1 MGIFSNRC
9 EALVNPITGKAL
21 YGAAL
26 EEARQNPN
34 WPRCGHSV
42 KKTAHTCSAC
52 GAPAPGGWWRCPACG
67 KWVGNDSKFCP
78 YCNAPLYPDE
88 RSAIAGG
95 IWHKTPEIFAQRF
108 EVENISRIT
117 DNGLQVQ
124 EGTSAILLDAGAVKD
139 VLDAGRYN
147 LESIARKIN
156 WFNNPPPRSVVLL
169 DSGEIALPIAF
180 DNVMTKAYETVKFY
194 GEVIVRFVGGKEA
207 AGNFV
212 SNVLK
217 DKRSLTFAD
226 IVDRLDPLFRLA
238 VQDICS
244 ESTLQELAFDAE
256 RRIKL
261 RDTITRVLE
270 DDLRATGLDVVR
282 VSAGEFTNP
291 EHERKLKELAEQEK
305 QRQLAELEQ
314 RRDIDDHEK
323 EKRRQELELLK
334 ASDFLDIRRQQADFE
349 AEQRAFEQA
358 QMLGRYKDEQ
368 SLRRAKAALEDEY
381 NLKEIERKDNWKRL
395 MEHRADEDMTHQ
407 RERERAERAYKEQE
421 EEEARQKAKIQLARE
436 EKEREE
442 ALIRRKAAL
451 DRQWELTDKESARVR
466 EVEIRHFQ
474 EAEER
479 RARRWDAVKVEAQR
493 LWDKKKEEWRQED
506 ERRERE
512 RQSEL
517 EDVSH
522 RLKVDEIQT
531 DASIA
536 KRIKI
541 GDALNAELI
550 KKAQTDVA
558 IKKLLSDGEN
568 QAIVD
573 RARAEA
579 ARKHIEHI
587 EKLGETKDWNAV
599 ASEEDQKLRAEL
611 ATLQT
616 RADKLRADMEN
627 ASKDWT
633 LDLIQQEY
641 DRVMKRMDDINKEL
655 GT

>member
-9 EALVNPITGKAL
+9 EALVNPVTGKAL
-21 YGAAL
+21 YGAEL
-26 EEARQNPN
+26 EKAKQNPN

-42 KKTAHTCSAC
+42 RKTAHTCSAC

-67 KWVGNDSKFCP
+67 KWVGNDSTFCP

-88 RSAIAGG
+88 RSTIAGG

-108 EVENISRIT
+108 EVESISKIT

-169 DSGEIALPIAF
+169 DSGEIALPITF
-180 DNVMTKAYETVKFY
+180 DNVMTKAFENVKFY
-194 GEVIVRFVGGKEA
+194 GEVIVRFIGGKEA
-207 AGNFV
+207 ATNFV

-238 VQDICS
+238 VQDVCS
-244 ESTLQELAFDAE
+244 ESTLEELAFDAE

-270 DDLRATGLDVVR
+270 DDLRATGLDIVR

-291 EHERKLKELAEQEK
+291 EHEKKLRELAEQEK
-305 QRQLAELEQ
+305 QKQLEELRQ
-314 RRDIDDHEK
+314 RRDIDEHEK

-334 ASDFLDIRRQQADFE
+334 ASDFLDVRRRQAEFA

-358 QMLGRYKDEQ
+358 QTLGRYKDEQ
-368 SLRRAKAALEDEY
+368 NLRRAKAALDDEY
-381 NLKEIERKDNWKRL
+381 SHKEIERKDGWKRL
-395 MEHRADEDMTHQ
+395 MERRADEDAARQ
-407 RERERAERAYKEQE
+407 REREKAERAYKEQE
-421 EEEARQKAKIQLARE
+421 AEEARQKARIQMVRE
-436 EKEREE
+436 DKEREE
-442 ALIRRKAAL
+442 AEIRRNAAL
-451 DRQWELTDKESARVR
+451 DRRWRLEDKLNTHSREEELRQ
-466 EVEIRHFQ
+466 FQ

-479 RARRWDAVKVEAQR
+479 RARRWEAVKIEAQR
-493 LWDKKKEEWRQED
+493 LWEKRKEEWRQED
-506 ERRERE
+506 E
-512 RQSEL
+512 QSERNRRNEI

-522 RLKVDEIQT
+522 RIKVDEIQT

-541 GDALNAELI
+541 GDALNDELI
-550 KKAQTDVA
+550 RKAQTDVA
-558 IKKLLSDGEN
+558 IKKLISDSEN
-568 QAIVD
+568 QAVVD
-573 RARAEA
+573 RAKAEA
-579 ARKHIEHI
+579 ERRRIEHI
-587 EKLGETKDWNAV
+587 VKLGETKDWNDI
-599 ASEEDQKLRAEL
+599 ASDEDQKLRCEL
-611 ATLQT
+611 ATLQV
-616 RADKLRADMEN
+616 RADKLRSDMEN
-627 ASKDWT
+627 ASRDRT

-641 DRVMKRMDDINKEL
+641 DRVMKRMDDINREL
-655 GT
+655 GN

>member
-9 EALVNPITGKAL
+9 EALVNPVTGMAL
-21 YGAAL
+21 YGADL
-26 EEARQNPN
+26 EKAKQNPN

-108 EVENISRIT
+108 EVENISKIT

-124 EGTSAILLDAGAVKD
+124 EGTSAILLDAGAVTD

-147 LESIARKIN
+147 LESLARKIN

-169 DSGEIALPIAF
+169 DSGEIALPITF
-180 DNVMTKAYETVKFY
+180 ENVMTKAYEAVKFY
-194 GEVIVRFVGGKEA
+194 GEVIVRFIGGKEA
-207 AGNFV
+207 ATNFV

-238 VQDICS
+238 VQDVCS
-244 ESTLQELAFDAE
+244 ESTLQELAFDTE

-282 VSAGEFTNP
+282 VSSGEFTNP

-305 QRQLAELEQ
+305 QKQLEDLRQ
-314 RRDIDDHEK
+314 RRDIDEHEK
-323 EKRRQELELLK
+323 EKRRRELELLK
-334 ASDFLDIRRQQADFE
+334 ASDFLDMRKRQAEF
-349 AEQRAFEQA
+349 ATEQRAFEQA
-358 QMLGRYKDEQ
+358 QTLGRYRDEQ
-368 SLRRAKAALEDEY
+368 SLRRAKAALDDEY
-381 NLKEIERKDNWKRL
+381 SLKEIERKDGWKRL
-395 MEHRADEDMTHQ
+395 MEQRADEDVARQ

-421 EEEARQKAKIQLARE
+421 AEEERQKAKIQMVRE

-442 ALIRRKAAL
+442 AEIRRNAAL
-451 DRQWELTDKESARVR
+451 DRRWRLEDKLNAHSREEELRQ
-466 EVEIRHFQ
+466 FQ

-506 ERRERE
+506 EQRERDRE
-512 RQSEL
+512 NEI

-522 RLKVDEIQT
+522 RIKVDEIQT

-541 GDALNAELI
+541 GDALNDELI
-550 KKAQTDVA
+550 RKAQTDVA
-558 IKKLLSDGEN
+558 IKKLLSDSEN
-568 QAIVD
+568 QIMVD
-573 RARAEA
+573 RADAEA
-579 ARKHIEHI
+579 KSRRITHK
-587 EKLGETKDWNAV
+587 EKLEETRDWNSV
-599 ASEEDQKLRAEL
+599 SSEEDVKLQEERARLYREMSEL
-611 ATLQT
+611 EEKMERTTDQVAKQ
-616 RADKLRADMEN
+616 AQMLRYTTMMER
-627 ASKDWT
+627 
-633 LDLIQQEY
+633 I
-641 DRVMKRMDDINKEL
+641 RDINKEL